1 MEAKIKIK
9 NGYWMYNG
17 VPAKNCTFPIQNL
30 VASFIKAQMFN
41 HEVKS
46 VPVSRPTE
54 IDLGTFL
61 LNAPNFIPV
70 Q

>member
-46 VPVSRPTE
+46 VPVSRPT
-54 IDLGTFL
+54 DLVLDESIFGT
-61 LNAPNFIPV
+61 PNFV
-70 Q
+70 TL